1 MGPHIGRLRW
11 HETADPWGV
20 DMSEPK
26 LTSAFPNRRLQHR
39 YTVPADAG
47 ATLQFCHPP
56 PNGPQLETR
65 LRDVSLSGLSMVLPA
80 ELSEVQAGD
89 IVRGI
94 EAKVARKTFR
104 GDLLVMHVTHAS
116 EAGPICGGLFY
127 PEGDEDLITIRLVV
141 RALEAAARSN
151 S

>member
-1 MGPHIGRLRW
+1 M
-11 HETADPWGV
+11 GV

-26 LTSAFPNRRLQHR
+26 LTSAFPNRRLQNR
-39 YTVPADAG
+39 YTLPAEAG

-56 PNGPQLETR
+56 PHGPQLETR
-65 LRDVSLSGLSMVLPA
+65 LRDVSLSGISMALPA

-94 EAKVARKTFR
+94 EARVARKTFR
-104 GDLLVMHVTHAS
+104 GDLLVMHVTNAG

-141 RALEAAARSN
+141 RALEAASRAN